1 MNNLWKIYYIYHRNS
16 NKVRIFRALIMIKIT
31 FANYRGKLN
40 NEEIQKKQHK
50 ATKELVCQQ
59 LNINMAKIDL
69 YIIFILITKSIYED
83 LFYIINI

>member
-16 NKVRIFRALIMIKIT
+16 NKVRIFRALIMIKIM
-31 FANYRGKLN
+31 FANFRGKLR
-40 NEEIQKKQHK
+40 NEEIQKKLQK

-69 YIIFILITKSIYED
+69 YITFILIIKSI
-83 LFYIINI
+83 